1 MTGTVLSQIISY
13 SISPIL
19 TRIYSTEEMG
29 DLGIY
34 MRVVGFISALAT
46 ARYEMSLPLPK
57 NDSHSFL
64 LLRLSIRIAMFTMLF
79 CTVIGLIFL
88 FTRPFSLYE
97 VFFVFISLLSSAF
110 LVIINLGTN
119 WAIRKK
125 QFTKISNSKISNSLV
140 SNGLRL
146 GFGVIGWGSFGL
158 LLSSLIGYLIS
169 SIGFL
174 KEFFRNEKFFRK
186 YKSKKKT
193 SVLIAEYREFP
204 LISLPHVLL
213 DLGRDVL
220 IAFIIVLYFG
230 KDCFGSY
237 SFSIMM
243 LSLPLAIAGQSIGQ
257 VFFNKCSEIIN
268 NNGSIEVLLKKTL
281 TILFLLSSLPFCVLF
296 FWSEELFQIVF
307 GEKWSV
313 SGQYTEILTVW
324 IFFNFLISP
333 LSNIPI
339 VLNRQKNYFYIGI
352 IATFC
357 QLFIF
362 GVLPLIIG
370 TTKSDFTIVLWS
382 LSISQAII
390 MIFTTFIF
398 IRYAKSGRKVV

>member
-64 LLRLSIRIAMFTMLF
+64 LFRLSIRIAMVTLLF

-88 FTRPFSLYE
+88 FTRPFSFYE

-158 LLSSLIGYLIS
+158 LLSSFIGYLVS

-186 YKSKKKT
+186 DKSKKKT

-204 LISLPHVLL
+204 MISLPHVLL

-243 LSLPLAIAGQSIGQ
+243 LSLPLAIVGQSIGQ

-268 NNGSIEVLLKKTL
+268 NNGSIEILLKKTL
-281 TILFLLSSLPFCVLF
+281 TILFSLIPFCVLF
-296 FWSEELFQIVF
+296 IWSEDLFRIVF
-307 GEKWSV
+307 GEKWHV

-324 IFFNFLISP
+324 VFFNFLISP
-333 LSNIPI
+333 LSNLPI

-362 GVLPLIIG
+362 GILPLIIG
-370 TTKSDFTIVLWS
+370 TTKSDFIIILW
-382 LSISQAII
+382 LVSISQAII

-398 IRYAKSGRKVV
+398 IRYAKSGRKVL

>member
-1 MTGTVLSQIISY
+1 M
-13 SISPIL
+13 
-19 TRIYSTEEMG
+19 
-29 DLGIY
+29 
-34 MRVVGFISALAT
+34 
-46 ARYEMSLPLPK
+46 
-57 NDSHSFL
+57 
-64 LLRLSIRIAMFTMLF
+64 
-79 CTVIGLIFL
+79 
-88 FTRPFSLYE
+88 
-97 VFFVFISLLSSAF
+97 
-110 LVIINLGTN
+110 
-119 WAIRKK
+119 
-125 QFTKISNSKISNSLV
+125 
-140 SNGLRL
+140 
-146 GFGVIGWGSFGL
+146 
-158 LLSSLIGYLIS
+158 
-169 SIGFL
+169 
-174 KEFFRNEKFFRK
+174 
-186 YKSKKKT
+186 
-193 SVLIAEYREFP
+193 
-204 LISLPHVLL
+204 LL

-268 NNGSIEVLLKKTL
+268 NNGSIEMLLKKTL